1 MKTNFNFLHLFLFLA
16 IAIFVVSCTKEE
28 TATTGPAGPAGP
40 SLSGSLKGHIFCYDQ
55 YGVPV
60 LVNLS
65 KIGMKDSLNGTN
77 NVVHPDS
84 TGAYT
89 FSTLTTGN
97 YSFTISANSY
107 GMTEV
112 ENLQFVGGGTLIHD
126 VKISQIPSFNVLTCY
141 DSIAPA
147 SDTNVYIKGTVPPD
161 IQVRTIAIFV
171 GSNSSVSSSP
181 STYLDYFSASTK
193 ATGTTFSIAIPKTTF
208 NNLGIA
214 AGSTAYIAA
223 YGAAVNYTS
232 ASEYEDITTG
242 RTIFNALSSTPYT
255 TSFPVP

>member
-97 YSFTISANSY
+97 YSFTISANS
-107 GMTEV
+107 
-112 ENLQFVGGGTLIHD
+112 
-126 VKISQIPSFNVLTCY
+126 
-141 DSIAPA
+141 
-147 SDTNVYIKGTVPPD
+147 
-161 IQVRTIAIFV
+161 
-171 GSNSSVSSSP
+171 
-181 STYLDYFSASTK
+181 
-193 ATGTTFSIAIPKTTF
+193 
-208 NNLGIA
+208 
-214 AGSTAYIAA
+214 
-223 YGAAVNYTS
+223 
-232 ASEYEDITTG
+232 
-242 RTIFNALSSTPYT
+242 
-255 TSFPVP
+255 